1 MIVSMKKITLLALK
15 KYELETVGKLKK
27 LGVVH
32 IASTNLKES
41 KDRSAGIADLNAM
54 EKVANAL
61 ALYKGSFNE
70 DKAISEFGSGQGV
83 YDRASAVFED
93 NERLNVRR
101 EELVRDIQALTLWG
115 NFDRE
120 DLTELQ
126 KKGLGV
132 YLCTAQEK
140 RFRELK
146 DAMTDCVF
154 EVISTAGGQVAFVVI
169 SAQQIDSRNLPSAEL
184 PNTNASLS
192 ELKFELKKID
202 RALKI
207 NRQVLIRCGKALPL
221 MRSFMEHEQ
230 EKLEFMQARDAM
242 ADFGEIVVLQGF
254 VPSPDV
260 EELQKLASESGWGV
274 LIEDADADKEAVPTL
289 LKVPKWVK
297 TIKPLFDFLA
307 ISPGYNELDV
317 SGAVMIFFTLFF
329 GILIGDAGYGMIFFI
344 ISLLGFLKNRNNP
357 SLKAV
362 FKLVLILSCAAVA
375 WGAATGNYF
384 GTAMLPGIPH
394 LTEAAIK
401 DKNTQLVCFFLGFVQ
416 ICVGHFWRAVINMKW
431 RNVGAQLGWVLVMM
445 GNFILVDKMLVEPG
459 EYPSIMIYFYAV
471 GILLIAICEVDW
483 KDAGS
488 IFGFPSNIINSFVDL
503 LSYIRLF
510 AVGMASYYLAFS
522 FNMMAENVMK
532 TGLIGI
538 IAGLVIL
545 LLGHSLNIALA
556 ILSVLVHGV
565 RLNTLE
571 FSNHVG
577 LQWAGFAYKPFAERE
592 KTEINIK
599 D

>member
-1 MIVSMKKITLLALK
+1 MIVSMKKITLLVLK
-15 KYELETVGKLKK
+15 KYELETIGKLKK

-32 IASTNLKES
+32 IDSAVLKES
-41 KDRSAGIADLNAM
+41 KDRSAGIADLNSM
-54 EKVANAL
+54 EKIANAL
-61 ALYKGSFNE
+61 SIYKGSYNA
-70 DKAISEFGSGQGV
+70 DKAVAEFSSGEGV
-83 YDRASAVFED
+83 YERASAVLEE
-93 NERLNVRR
+93 NERLTLHS
-101 EELVRDIQALTLWG
+101 EELQRDIQALSLWG
-115 NFDRE
+115 NFNRE
-120 DLTELQ
+120 DLDLLQ
-126 KKGLGV
+126 KSNLKV
-132 YLCTAQEK
+132 YLCVAPDK

-146 DAMTDCVF
+146 ANLNECAF
-154 EVISTAGGQVAFVVI
+154 ELVASCKGQVAFAVV
-169 SAQQIDSRNLPSAEL
+169 SAQEIDSRNLPLAEL
-184 PNTNASLS
+184 PNTKTSLS
-192 ELKFELKKID
+192 ELKLELKKTL

-207 NRQVLIRCGKALPL
+207 NRQILLRCGKALPL
-221 MRSFMEHEQ
+221 MQSFMEHER

-242 ADFGEIVVLQGF
+242 ADYGEIVVLQGF
-254 VPSPDV
+254 VPAPDI
-260 EELQKLASESGWGV
+260 EEMQKLASESGWGLLV
-274 LIEDADADKEAVPTL
+274 EDADADKESVPTL

-329 GILIGDAGYGMIFFI
+329 GILIGDAGYGAIFLL
-344 ISLLGFLKNRNNP
+344 ISLIGFLKNRNNP
-357 SLKAV
+357 APKAV

-384 GTAMLPGIPH
+384 GMSLPGIPA
-394 LTEAAIK
+394 LTEAAVK

-459 EYPSIMIYFYAV
+459 EYPSIMVYFYV
-471 GILLIAICEVDW
+471 IGILLIAICEVDW

-577 LQWAGFAYKPFAERE
+577 LQWAGFAYKPFAERK
-592 KTEINIK
+592 KTEVNVK

>member
-1 MIVSMKKITLLALK
+1 MIVPMKKVTLLVLK
-15 KYELETVGKLKK
+15 KYEIEAVGKLKK
-27 LGVVH
+27 LGVMH
-32 IASTNLKES
+32 IEHGTLKDS
-41 KDRSAGIADLNAM
+41 KDRASSSADFGSM
-54 EKVANAL
+54 EKTANAL
-61 ALYKGSFNE
+61 ALYKGAYNE
-70 DKAISEFGSGQGV
+70 EKAIGEFESGEGVFDKAK
-83 YDRASAVFED
+83 AVLEE
-93 NERLNVRR
+93 NEQLNLRR
-101 EELVRDIQALTLWG
+101 EELQRDIQALNMWGSFRRETL
-115 NFDRE
+115 D
-120 DLTELQ
+120 EL
-126 KKGLGV
+126 KANGLFV
-132 YLCTAQEK
+132 YLCLAVDK

-146 DAMTDCVF
+146 ETMNDCAF
-154 EVISTAGGQVAFVVI
+154 EVVASSKGQVAFVIV
-169 SAQQIDSRNLPSAEL
+169 SAVELEAKTLPLASL
-184 PNTNASLS
+184 PRTDATLS
-192 ELKFELKKID
+192 ELKLELKKTV
-202 RALKI
+202 RTLKI
-207 NRQVLIRCGKALPL
+207 NRQILLRCGKALPL
-221 MRSFMEHEQ
+221 MQKYMVSQQ
-230 EKLEFMQARDAM
+230 EKIEFMQARDAM
-242 ADFGEIVVLQGF
+242 LDCGELAVLNGF
-254 VPSPDV
+254 VPAPDI
-260 EELQKLASESGWGV
+260 EGLQKLAAESGWGL
-274 LIEDADADKEAVPTL
+274 LIEDADAEKESVPTKL
-289 LKVPKWVK
+289 EVPKWVK

-329 GILIGDAGYGMIFFI
+329 GILIGDAGYGAIFFI
-344 ISLLGFLKNRNNP
+344 ISLIGFLKNRNNP
-357 SLKAV
+357 APKAV

-384 GTAMLPGIPH
+384 GMSLPGIPA
-394 LTEAAIK
+394 LTEVSVK

-416 ICVGHFWRAVINMKW
+416 ICVGHFWRAVINFKW

-459 EYPSIMIYFYAV
+459 EYPMIMVYFYAI
-471 GILLIAICEVDW
+471 GIALIAICEVNW
-483 KDAGS
+483 RDAGS

-522 FNMMAENVMK
+522 FNMMAESVMK

-577 LQWAGFAYKPFAERE
+577 LQWAGFAYKPFAEKKSE
-592 KTEINIK
+592 N
-599 D
+599 